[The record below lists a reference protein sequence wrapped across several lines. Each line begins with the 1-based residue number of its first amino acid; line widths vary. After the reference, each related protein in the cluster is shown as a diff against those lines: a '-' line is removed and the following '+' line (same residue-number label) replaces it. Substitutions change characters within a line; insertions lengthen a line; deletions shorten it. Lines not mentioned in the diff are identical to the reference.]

1 MTLLKKIKM
10 EKIIAKNTKGA
21 LRKRNANKTAVL
33 LRRNNC
39 VFIVG

>member
-21 LRKRNANKTAVL
+21 LRNINANKTAVL
-33 LRRNNC
+33 LSSNC
-39 VFIVG
+39 VFIAG

>member
-10 EKIIAKNTKGA
+10 EKITAKNTKGA
-21 LRKRNANKTAVL
+21 LRNRNADKNTVL
-33 LRRNNC
+33 LRISNC